1 MKIQKIKI
9 KTKIV
14 NQTIIKQMLNIPF
27 LPILHVLTS
36 CYHDPITF
44 YQFYQQSNKQQVI
57 LTVKPTETQ
66 CSYSKLFKSLHKET
80 VRKIRQTR
88 VPVKF
93 STLNINSM

>member
-9 KTKIV
+9 KSKIV

-27 LPILHVLTS
+27 IPILHVIMIQLL
-36 CYHDPITF
+36 F

-66 CSYSKLFKSLHKET
+66 CSSSKLFQVSAQRNCEKN
-80 VRKIRQTR
+80 QTNQ
-88 VPVKF
+88 
-93 STLNINSM
+93 STSKAFDFKH

>member
-14 NQTIIKQMLNIPF
+14 NQTIIKQMLDIPF

-66 CSYSKLFKSLHKET
+66 CSSSKLFQISAQRNCEKN
-80 VRKIRQTR
+80 QTNQ
-88 VPVKF
+88 
-93 STLNINSM
+93 STSKAFDFKH

>member
-1 MKIQKIKI
+1 MKNENPKNKNKIKNCKPNNH
-9 KTKIV
+9 KTNAKYS
-14 NQTIIKQMLNIPF
+14 F
-27 LPILHVLTS
+27 HSHTS
-36 CYHDPITF
+36 CYHDSITF